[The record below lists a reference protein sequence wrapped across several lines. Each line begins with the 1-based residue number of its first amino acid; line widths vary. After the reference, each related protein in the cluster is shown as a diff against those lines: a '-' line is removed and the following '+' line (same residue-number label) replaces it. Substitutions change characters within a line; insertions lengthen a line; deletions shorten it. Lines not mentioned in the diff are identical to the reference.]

1 MRRYTSGLCLFAALT
16 VGGRALYSAAGSDRP
31 PIIGVAHVALRTNDL
46 AAAQKFYGD
55 TLGYQSFEAPKP
67 EAGSSVR
74 FFKIND
80 HQYIEILPH
89 LQSDEQDRLVHIAFE
104 TKDARKLRQ
113 YLADHNAKVPA
124 NIDRDAE
131 GNLSFRLKDPEDHE
145 IEFVEYVRGSVQMK
159 HFGKLLPDSRVSKR
173 MIHAGLIIHD
183 RAAVDAFYR
192 DILGF
197 QVMWYGGKTEDR
209 VDYVDMRVPEGS
221 DWLEYMLNVTN
232 PSPKTRGV
240 MHHLALGV
248 PEIHAAA
255 KLVADHGYSAPQP
268 PKIGV
273 DGKWQLNMYDPN
285 LTRTELME
293 FRPVQK
299 PCCSPMLLPSKI
311 ITQ

>member
-1 MRRYTSGLCLFAALT
+1 MNGVICGLCLFVAFIP
-16 VGGRALYSAAGSDRP
+16 GKILYGADNGRP
-31 PIIGVAHVALRTNDL
+31 PIVGVAHVALRTSDIV
-46 AAAQKFYGD
+46 AARKFYGEI
-55 TLGYQSFEAPKP
+55 LGFENFKAPKA
-67 EAGSSVR
+67 EAGSAVR
-74 FFKIND
+74 SFKVND
-80 HQYIEILPH
+80 HQYIQILPD
-89 LQSDEQDRLVHIAFE
+89 LKSDAEDRLVHIAFE
-104 TKDARKLRQ
+104 TTDARKLRQ
-113 YLADHNAKVPA
+113 YLANHNAKVP
-124 NIDRDAE
+124 DKLQPDSE

-145 IEFVEYVRGSVQMK
+145 VEFVQYLRGSVQMR
-159 HFGKLLPDSRVSKR
+159 HSGKLLPDSRVAKR
-173 MIHAGLIIHD
+173 MIHAGVIIHD
-183 RAAVDAFYR
+183 RAAADTFYR
-192 DILGF
+192 DTLGF

-248 PEIHAAA
+248 PDIHAAA
-255 KLVADHGYSAPQP
+255 KLVADRGYSAPQP

>member
-1 MRRYTSGLCLFAALT
+1 MTRPISGLAILAALIA
-16 VGGRALYSAAGSDRP
+16 GGILYGAGDGRP
-31 PIIGVAHVALRTNDL
+31 PIVGVAHVVLRTNDL

-55 TLGYQSFEAPKP
+55 ILGFEHFEAPKP

-80 HQYIEILPH
+80 HQYIEILPN
-89 LQSDEQDRLVHIAFE
+89 LESEDQDRLVHIAFE
-104 TKDARKLRQ
+104 TRDARQLRQ
-113 YLADHNAKVPA
+113 YLANHNAKVPETLE
-124 NIDRDAE
+124 RDSE

-159 HFGKLLPDSRVSKR
+159 HFGKLLPDSRVAKR
-173 MIHAGLIIHD
+173 MIHAGQIIHN
-183 RAAVDAFYR
+183 RAAADAFYR
-192 DILGF
+192 DVLGF

-232 PSPKTRGV
+232 PTPKTRGV
-240 MHHLALGV
+240 MNHLALGV
-248 PEIHAAA
+248 PDIHVPA
-255 KLVADHGYSAPQP
+255 KIVADRGYSAPQP

-311 ITQ
+311 VTE

>member
-1 MRRYTSGLCLFAALT
+1 MKRGTCGLGLSVALIA
-16 VGGRALYSAAGSDRP
+16 GGILYGADTARP
-31 PIIGVAHVALRTNDL
+31 PIVGVAHVALRTNDV
-46 AAAQKFYGD
+46 AAARKFYGEI
-55 TLGYQSFEAPKP
+55 LGFESFEAAKP
-67 EAGSSVR
+67 EAGSAVR
-74 FFKIND
+74 FFKVNE
-80 HQYIEILPH
+80 HQYIEILPD
-89 LQSDEQDRLVHIAFE
+89 LQSDAEDRLVHVAFE
-104 TKDARKLRQ
+104 TTDARRLRQ
-113 YLADHNAKVPA
+113 YLANHNAKVPEKLQP
-124 NIDRDAE
+124 DSE

-145 IEFVEYVRGSVQMK
+145 VEFVQYLRGSVQMR
-159 HFGKLLPDSRVSKR
+159 HSGKLLPDSRVARR
-173 MIHAGLIIHD
+173 MIHAGVIIHD
-183 RAAVDAFYR
+183 RAAADAFYR
-192 DILGF
+192 DTLGF

-255 KLVADHGYSAPQP
+255 KLVADRGYSAPQP

-311 ITQ
+311 MTQ